1 MTRLV
6 TFVVMFLATAAPA
19 PAQQTSGGSGQAAA
33 SNPQS
38 LADIARAEE
47 ARRQTV
53 QKPAKVYTNT
63 DLRADFTAPTAPAA
77 GPTPAADAPAAAGPG
92 GGASGNA
99 TPSTPAEPA
108 APQKD
113 QAWWSSR
120 MSAARTDLERTRM
133 FAEALQT
140 RINALTTDFV
150 NRDDPAQRAVIE
162 QERNKALAELARV
175 QKDVEAKTKAI
186 ADIEDEARRAGVPPG
201 WLR

>member
-6 TFVVMFLATAAPA
+6 TFVVIFLATAASV
-19 PAQQTSGGSGQAAA
+19 PAQQTSGASGQAATPG
-33 SNPQS
+33 PQS
-38 LADIARAEE
+38 LADVARAEE

-63 DLRADFTAPTAPAA
+63 DLRADFTVPTAPAA
-77 GPTPAADAPAAAGPG
+77 GPTPAADAPAAAEPG
-92 GGASGNA
+92 SGASGNA
-99 TPSTPAEPA
+99 TPATPAEPS

-120 MSAARTDLERTRM
+120 MNAARTDLERTRM

-162 QERNKALAELARV
+162 QERNKALAELARL